1 MPLMVIERALMTMN
15 KAHWSVAAA
24 KAELSRVIEQSSVAP
39 QIIEKRGQPVA
50 VVVSFAD
57 YQLAVGAGGTLRGSK
72 WQGFLE
78 KSRELRARGGA
89 EGKDARFGARVVL

>member
-1 MPLMVIERALMTMN
+1 MTMS

-24 KAELSRVIEQSSVAP
+24 KAELSRVIAQSSMAP

-57 YQLAVGAGGTLRGSK
+57 YQLAVGEGGTLRGSK

-78 KSRELRARGGA
+78 KSRELRVRGGA
-89 EGKDARFGARVVL
+89 VIELPARESRRDPFRNAR